1 MNCMNRTPLVGIIL
15 TALGLLGYL
24 IGVVT
29 PYPGRAFSITGMM
42 VGITLI
48 AIGNATQ
55 PEEST

>member
-1 MNCMNRTPLVGIIL
+1 MNRTPLVGIIL